1 MRFPFLEECL
11 SQQISLRARSQHQR
25 RSQPPVRRLPQGSNP
40 SLQSYQKTIVNSSTC
55 FISLAEHRC
64 IRLQIQSS
72 RVRKACSSPQGHR
85 TTNSQL
91 ATTLIPIAHPR
102 CSSPRCLRCDRACSS
117 TCKVDVLERGT
128 VCNPKSCIAPKFLIR
143 LRIGANGMLNSP
155 LMLSIS

>member
-1 MRFPFLEECL
+1 MRIPFLEKYL
-11 SQQISLRARSQHQR
+11 SQQINLRARSQHQR
-25 RSQPPVRRLPQGSNP
+25 RSQPPVRRLPQASSP
-40 SLQSYQKTIVNSSTC
+40 SAIIPENTVNSSTC
-55 FISLAEHRC
+55 FISLAERRC

-91 ATTLIPIAHPR
+91 AMTLIQIAHPR
-102 CSSPRCLRCDRACSS
+102 CSSPRCLRCDRVCSS

-143 LRIGANGMLNSP
+143 LRIGANGMLDSP